1 MPPHF
6 VKEALFVYNHAMKI
20 TSAVFVRGVTN
31 EESMVHD
38 GLPQVAFIG
47 RSNVGKSSVINSIT
61 NNKKLARSSSTAGRT
76 QEINLFIL
84 NDSFYLVD
92 LPGYGYARGSFEA
105 RESITERIQW
115 YLFNSNISQY
125 KVVLIID
132 GRTGMTESDMEMYD
146 ALKIHNK
153 DIVIIINKVDKLNLS
168 EKQKCLNAVKAIASG
183 NLIIPYSAEK
193 HTNRDLLID
202 SIFPISS

>member
-1 MPPHF
+1 
-6 VKEALFVYNHAMKI
+6 MKI
-20 TSAVFVRGVTN
+20 TSAEFVRGVTN
-31 EESMVHD
+31 EENMVYD
-38 GLPQVAFIG
+38 GLKQVAFIG

-76 QEINLFIL
+76 QEINLFLL
-84 NDSFYLVD
+84 NNKFYLVD

-105 RESITERIQW
+105 RELITERIHW
-115 YLFNSNISQY
+115 YLFDSNIDQY

-132 GRTGMTESDMEMYD
+132 GRTGMTDSDLEMYE

-153 DIVIIINKVDKLNLS
+153 EIVIVVNKVDKLNLS
-168 EKQKCLNAVKAIASG
+168 EKQKCLNSVKAIAHD

-193 HTNRDLLID
+193 HTNKDLLID
-202 SIFPISS
+202 SIFPSK